1 MDCGKKKPV
10 DFSAGKSQLVSSGQS
25 NNCGAIDVKIDA
37 SVLEENSPFKLLAWS
52 FSPYMDWGSY
62 IVSISQTAS
71 KKICALIGSIEFI
84 SHEVALYFCKS
95 IIRSCME

>member
-1 MDCGKKKPV
+1 MDCGKKWLV
-10 DFSAGKSQLVSSGQS
+10 DFSAGKSQLVSSDQS
-25 NNCGAIDVKIDA
+25 NNCGA
-37 SVLEENSPFKLLAWS
+37 N
-52 FSPYMDWGSY
+52 MDRGSY

-84 SHEVALYFCKS
+84 SHEVALYLCKS

>member
-10 DFSAGKSQLVSSGQS
+10 DFSAGKSQLVSSDQS
-25 NNCGAIDVKIDA
+25 NNCGA
-37 SVLEENSPFKLLAWS
+37 N
-52 FSPYMDWGSY
+52 MDRGSY

-84 SHEVALYFCKS
+84 SHEVALYLCKS